1 MTTFGPVFGE
11 TILKGRKKID
21 SFTSTSEDR
30 STLRIYIFLVILIAG
45 ISVLFIRLFSL
56 TMVSGLQY
64 KRLSQENRIREIG
77 LPAPRGIIYDRNK
90 IPLVRNI
97 PIFKTSEGEIFFT
110 KPQNSKEFFSEE
122 STREYIFGE
131 LFGNLIGFVSEVD
144 RNDLKKLMTGDNLSN
159 LRPFKLKDIIGKM
172 GIEESYDLTLRG
184 RDGLVMHEV
193 DATGKYVRTLGR
205 VEPGTGKSLIL
216 NVDLALQTKAAELL
230 KGKIGAVAASNPNN
244 GEILALYSSPSF
256 DPNKILKAEDL
267 ESVFDNPDK
276 PLFNRSISGVY
287 PPGSTFKLITAIA
300 GLESHAIT
308 KKLLIE
314 DTGIIKVGDQYSY
327 ANWYF
332 TQYGKT
338 EGQVDLIKAIARSN
352 DIYFYKAGEKTG
364 ITQLAKWA
372 QLMGVGQNSGIDIKG
387 EEKGL
392 MPDPSWRR
400 QAKDESWFLGDTYHA
415 AIGQGDILTTPLQ
428 VNTWTNVIANNGQLC
443 KPNLSQTLKAS
454 CRQLPIK
461 KENIEIVKEGMQRAC
476 REGGTGW
483 PLFNF
488 SVDNNKLK
496 IDNSNFLEAPVST
509 TSAIKK
515 VLVTTA
521 CKTGTSEYGD
531 PKNRTHAWFTIFAP
545 ANDPQISVTVL
556 VEAGGEGS
564 SVAGPIA
571 RDLLKTWFER

>member
-1 MTTFGPVFGE
+1 MTALGLAFGE
-11 TILKGRKKID
+11 TILKGRKNNN
-21 SFTSTSEDR
+21 SFASSSENR
-30 STLRIYIFLVILIAG
+30 SVLRIYFFLIVLITG

-56 TMVSGLQY
+56 TLVSGAQY

-97 PIFKTSEGEIFFT
+97 PIFRATDGEIFFSR
-110 KPQNSKEFFSEE
+110 PGNSKEFFTED
-122 STREYIFGE
+122 STREYIYGE
-131 LFGNLIGFVSEVD
+131 QFGNLIGFVSEVD
-144 RNDLKKLMTGDNLSN
+144 SNDLKKLMTGADLSN

-184 RDGLVMHEV
+184 RDGMVMHEV
-193 DATGKYVRTLGR
+193 DATDKYVRTLGR
-205 VEPGTGKSLIL
+205 AEPVTGKSLIL
-216 NVDLALQTKAAELL
+216 NVDLALQTKAAEVL
-230 KGKIGAVAASNPNN
+230 KGKIGAVVASDPNN

-267 ESVFDNPDK
+267 ESVFENPDK
-276 PLFNRSISGVY
+276 PLFNRAISGVY

-300 GLESHAIT
+300 GLESRAIAKNT
-308 KKLLIE
+308 AIE

-338 EGQVDLIKAIARSN
+338 EGQVDLIKAIQRSN

-364 ITQLAKWA
+364 ITTLAKWA
-372 QLMGVGQNSGIDIKG
+372 QLMGVGQISGIDIKG

-392 MPDPSWRR
+392 MPDPNWRR
-400 QAKDESWFLGDTYHA
+400 RAKNESWFLGDTYHA
-415 AIGQGDILTTPLQ
+415 AIGQGDVLTTPLQ
-428 VNTWTNVIANNGQLC
+428 VNIWTNVIANNGQLC
-443 KPNLSQTLKAS
+443 KPNLSQTLKES

-461 KENIEIVKEGMQRAC
+461 KENIEIVKEGMKRAC

-488 SVDNNKLK
+488 SVENEKLK

-509 TSAIKK
+509 ASAVRK

-531 PKNRTHAWFTIFAP
+531 LKNRTHAWFTIFAP
-545 ANDPQISVTVL
+545 AADPQISVTVL